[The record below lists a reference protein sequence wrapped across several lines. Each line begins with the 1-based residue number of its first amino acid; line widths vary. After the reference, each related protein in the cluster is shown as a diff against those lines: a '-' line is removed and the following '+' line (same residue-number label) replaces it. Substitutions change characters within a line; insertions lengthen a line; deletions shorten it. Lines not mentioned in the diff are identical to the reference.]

1 MATRRRLGGRILT
14 KKALTVE
21 GIPELAASANKLMRQ
36 CGYGNAEVAKELKTG
51 LMAGALII
59 RDEAKDLVPVRTGRL
74 KSAIF
79 AAYGDRRKTDV
90 LVGVNTR
97 IPVDPKHPERGNYAG
112 IVEFGDD
119 ERRPQPYMR
128 PAIQATRPVVA
139 RVISERLRKAISDL
153 AGK

>member
-21 GIPELAASANKLMRQ
+21 GTPELTKKANDLMRQ
-36 CGYGNAEVAKELKTG
+36 CGYNNAAVAKELKQGMMT
-51 LMAGALII
+51 GALMI
-59 RDEAKDLVPVRTGRL
+59 RDEAKDLVPVKTGRL
-74 KSAIF
+74 RSAIF
-79 AAYGDRRKTDV
+79 AAYGDQRKTDV

-97 IPVDPKHPERGNYAG
+97 IPVDPENPEAGNYAG

-119 ERRPQPYMR
+119 ERAPQPYMR
-128 PAIQATRPVVA
+128 PAIQATRPLVA
-139 RVISERLRKAISDL
+139 RVIAEKTREAIEKL